1 MNHAHAR
8 RFLTWTLTTDKPTSA
23 RCNVLGNSML
33 PHSKDKMAVAVAIK
47 DDGKRVAV
55 CECCRNHIAATHWL
69 REHGQE
75 PSESKIATVSL
86 PLSGRWEIMQRQGYQ
101 RNAIMHFVRILEGL
115 GHVTRDEKTVC
126 AGQVTRREVSFRM
139 ISPS

>member
-1 MNHAHAR
+1 MSSERSCSGLAFAG
-8 RFLTWTLTTDKPTSA
+8 FDGASSA
-23 RCNVLGNSML
+23 
-33 PHSKDKMAVAVAIK
+33 A
-47 DDGKRVAV
+47 
-55 CECCRNHIAATHWL
+55 NHIAATHWL

-86 PLSGRWEIMQRQGYQ
+86 LLSGRWEIMQRQGYQ